1 MRAKAAVILLV
12 LALVGC
18 ATPES
23 RIRRHPDMF
32 ASFPTNVQANVR
44 SGIVDVGYTPDM
56 VYVALGRPARVIE
69 RTAAEGRFEIW
80 VYTDITYSTQFEPIE
95 TTYWYRTHRGD
106 LRLARDWSW
115 VDVRQRHEYEIL
127 RVEFKDGKVLA
138 IETKR

>member
-1 MRAKAAVILLV
+1 MRTRCALIVLLLAA
-12 LALVGC
+12 AGC

-23 RIRRHPDMF
+23 RIRKHPDMF
-32 ASFPTNVQANVR
+32 AAFPTNVQASVR
-44 SGIVDVGYTPDM
+44 SGIVNVGYTPDM
-56 VYVALGRPARVIE
+56 VYIALGRPAQVIE
-69 RTAAEGRFEIW
+69 RATETGRLEIW
-80 VYTDITYSTQFEPIE
+80 VYTDISYSTQFEPVE

-127 RVEFKDGKVLA
+127 RIEFKDGKVSA